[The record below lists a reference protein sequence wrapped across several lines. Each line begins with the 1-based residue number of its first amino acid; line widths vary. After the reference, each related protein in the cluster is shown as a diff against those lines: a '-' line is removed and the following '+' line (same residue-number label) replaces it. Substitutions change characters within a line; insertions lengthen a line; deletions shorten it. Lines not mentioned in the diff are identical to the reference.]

1 MMNLKN
7 AVILSLAVVI
17 AAGCAMQRK
26 LESLRNS
33 SAQAVISIADVND
46 VPELAI
52 EEFSRDTL
60 TITGEDGQE
69 MLIMKAVKDDETGE
83 MVATDVIK
91 AAKVTARFR
100 NLAERNGKVDLCFD
114 VDVPEE
120 MQDSKWQLRFMPE
133 MRILEDT
140 VVLEPVI
147 ITGKDYRKAQLRG
160 YEHYRKFLA
169 SIITD
174 STLFINTG
182 QLEVFLQRNL
192 PQIYR
197 LRTDSTYVSDES
209 FASIYG
215 VTERQAI
222 DHYTSR
228 YKIRKNNRK
237 IASKDKMFRKYIK
250 APIITEG
257 LRLDTVIS
265 GDGGGFIYRYVQTV
279 HTRPRLRKVE
289 ISMSGEIYEQD
300 TRLYTMPRSEPLTFY
315 ISSLSSL
322 ADNREKYISKVVE
335 RNVAANTAC
344 YIDFRAG
351 SAEIDMALSDNVEEI
366 GRIKGNLANLMSN
379 KTFGLDSII
388 VTASCSPEG
397 SFLNNSTLSRRRS
410 EAVSLFFDRY
420 IRRYRDSLRRS
431 DGFVIDM
438 EGIYEEK
445 KAANE
450 IRFISRNTPENW
462 NMLDRLM
469 ASDTVLTRAA
479 KKKYLELAS
488 IRDPDEREARFRNE
502 HWYRHLREQLYPKL
516 RTVRFDFHL
525 HRIGM
530 VKDTIHTT
538 ELDTTYMNGLQA
550 IRDRDYKTAVT
561 LLRPYRD
568 YNTAVAYCAMDYN
581 ASALDILEE
590 LPRSAKVNY
599 MLALIYSRT
608 GRTRDAVQCYL
619 DACSGDRTFVSRGNL
634 DPEISALISTYGLN
648 REDDY

>member
-1 MMNLKN
+1 
-7 AVILSLAVVI
+7 
-17 AAGCAMQRK
+17 
-26 LESLRNS
+26 
-33 SAQAVISIADVND
+33 
-46 VPELAI
+46 
-52 EEFSRDTL
+52 
-60 TITGEDGQE
+60 
-69 MLIMKAVKDDETGE
+69 
-83 MVATDVIK
+83 
-91 AAKVTARFR
+91 
-100 NLAERNGKVDLCFD
+100 
-114 VDVPEE
+114 
-120 MQDSKWQLRFMPE
+120 
-133 MRILEDT
+133 RILEDT

-197 LRTDSTYVSDES
+197 LRSDSTYVSDES

-462 NMLDRLM
+462 DMLDRLM
-469 ASDTVLTRAA
+469 ASDTVLTRTA

>member
-1 MMNLKN
+1 
-7 AVILSLAVVI
+7 
-17 AAGCAMQRK
+17 
-26 LESLRNS
+26 
-33 SAQAVISIADVND
+33 
-46 VPELAI
+46 
-52 EEFSRDTL
+52 
-60 TITGEDGQE
+60 
-69 MLIMKAVKDDETGE
+69 
-83 MVATDVIK
+83 
-91 AAKVTARFR
+91 
-100 NLAERNGKVDLCFD
+100 
-114 VDVPEE
+114 
-120 MQDSKWQLRFMPE
+120 
-133 MRILEDT
+133 
-140 VVLEPVI
+140 
-147 ITGKDYRKAQLRG
+147 
-160 YEHYRKFLA
+160 
-169 SIITD
+169 
-174 STLFINTG
+174 
-182 QLEVFLQRNL
+182 
-192 PQIYR
+192 
-197 LRTDSTYVSDES
+197 
-209 FASIYG
+209 
-215 VTERQAI
+215 
-222 DHYTSR
+222 
-228 YKIRKNNRK
+228 
-237 IASKDKMFRKYIK
+237 
-250 APIITEG
+250 
-257 LRLDTVIS
+257 
-265 GDGGGFIYRYVQTV
+265 
-279 HTRPRLRKVE
+279 
-289 ISMSGEIYEQD
+289 
-300 TRLYTMPRSEPLTFY
+300 
-315 ISSLSSL
+315 
-322 ADNREKYISKVVE
+322 
-335 RNVAANTAC
+335 
-344 YIDFRAG
+344 
-351 SAEIDMALSDNVEEI
+351 
-366 GRIKGNLANLMSN
+366 MSN
-379 KTFGLDSII
+379 KTFDLDSII

-397 SFLNNSTLSRRRS
+397 SFLNNFTLSRRRS

-462 NMLDRLM
+462 DMLDRLM
-469 ASDTVLTRAA
+469 ASDTVLTRTA